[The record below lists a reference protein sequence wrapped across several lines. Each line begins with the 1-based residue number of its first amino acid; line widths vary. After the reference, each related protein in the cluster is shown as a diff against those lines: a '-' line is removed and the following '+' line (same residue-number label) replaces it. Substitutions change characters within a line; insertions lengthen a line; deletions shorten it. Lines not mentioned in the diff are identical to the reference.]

1 MRRAARIDSN
11 QPEIVAALRNA
22 GAVVFHLHTVK
33 NLFDLLV
40 AYKGNVYCV
49 EVKDGNLQPSKRKLT
64 VGEMECKQKLES
76 VGVTYYVVSS
86 VDEALEILK

>member
-1 MRRAARIDSN
+1 LRRAAKVDSN
-11 QPEIVAALRNA
+11 QKEIVAALRNS

-40 AYKGNVYCV
+40 AHNGNVYCV

-64 VGEMECKQKLES
+64 TGELECKRKLES
-76 VGVTYYVVSS
+76 VGVTYHVVNS
-86 VDEALEILK
+86 VDEALELIK